1 MLPMFLA
8 SAYSL
13 ALFSTMFIPFLINHM
28 AGLEYSYSKEVKLAL
43 LAMCF
48 LGVGEIIGSIVLG
61 RI

>member
-1 MLPMFLA
+1 
-8 SAYSL
+8 
-13 ALFSTMFIPFLINHM
+13 MFIPFLINHM
-28 AGLEYSYSKEVKLAL
+28 AGIGFSYAKELKLAL

>member
-1 MLPMFLA
+1 
-8 SAYSL
+8 
-13 ALFSTMFIPFLINHM
+13 MFIPFLINHM